1 MTVERLDRFSEDDVR
16 QLAEIEAECF
26 SAPLSEDQLRSLL
39 MSGNTL
45 FLAAREGETAIG
57 SVWAQTVLDEGYIGN
72 VGVRRE
78 FRRRGTADR
87 LLEALDRCAAELG
100 LSFLTLEVRESNA
113 PAIALYEKHGYGR
126 VGVRPAYYRD
136 PKEDAV
142 LMTKTY

>member
-1 MTVERLDRFSEDDVR
+1 MTVVRLDRFSEDDVR

>member
-1 MTVERLDRFSEDDVR
+1 MTVERLDRFSEEDVR

-26 SAPLSEDQLRSLL
+26 SVPISGEQLHSLL

-45 FLAAREGETAIG
+45 FLAAREGETTVG

-78 FRRRGTADR
+78 FRRRGVADL
-87 LLEALDRCAAELG
+87 LLETLDRCAEEQG
-100 LSFLTLEVRESNA
+100 LRFLTLEVRAGNA
-113 PAIALYEKHGYGR
+113 PAISLYEKHGYGR

-142 LMTKTY
+142 LMTKYY

>member
-1 MTVERLDRFSEDDVR
+1 MTVVRLDRFSEDDVR

-78 FRRRGTADR
+78 FRRRGAADR

>member
-1 MTVERLDRFSEDDVR
+1 MTVVRLDRFSEDDVR

-72 VGVRRE
+72 VGVRWE

-100 LSFLTLEVRESNA
+100 ISFLTLEVRESNA

>member
-1 MTVERLDRFSEDDVR
+1 MTVERLERFSEDDVR
-16 QLAEIEAECF
+16 QLAEIEADCF
-26 SAPLSEDQLRSLL
+26 TAPLSEDQLRSLL
-39 MSGNTL
+39 LSGNTL
-45 FLAAREGETAIG
+45 FLIAREGETAIG

-78 FRRRGTADR
+78 FRRRGAADF

>member
-1 MTVERLDRFSEDDVR
+1 MTVEKLSSFSEEDVR

-26 SAPLSEDQLRSLL
+26 SLPISGEQLHSLL
-39 MSGNTL
+39 MGENTL
-45 FLAAREGETAIG
+45 FLAAREGETTAG

-78 FRRRGTADR
+78 FRRRGAADR

-100 LSFLTLEVRESNA
+100 LSFLTLEVRAGNA
-113 PAIALYEKHGYGR
+113 PAISLYEKHGYVR
-126 VGVRPAYYRD
+126 VGLRPAYYSN

-142 LMTKTY
+142 LMTKYY